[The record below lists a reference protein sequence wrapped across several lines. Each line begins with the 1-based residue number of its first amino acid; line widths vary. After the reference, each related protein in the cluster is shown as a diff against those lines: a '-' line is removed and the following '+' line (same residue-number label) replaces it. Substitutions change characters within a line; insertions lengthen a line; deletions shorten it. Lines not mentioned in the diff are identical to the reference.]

1 MIDQI
6 KIGCASTKT
15 IYGKRLDTVL
25 IELNPEAKIS
35 GLFTSNKFKSAP
47 VQICL
52 KQLKKKMKGKKM
64 LAINAGNAN
73 AATGKKGVSHAKKL
87 IPEISS
93 LTEISAT
100 QI

>member
-1 MIDQI
+1 MIEQI

-15 IYGKRLDTVL
+15 TYGHRLDTTLV
-25 IELNPEAKIS
+25 ELNSDAKIS

-52 KQLKKKMKGKKM
+52 DQLEAKMKGKKM

-73 AATGKKGVSHAKKL
+73 AATGKKGVSDAKKL
-87 IPEISS
+87 IKSS
-93 LTEISAT
+93 IITYFFDIES
-100 QI
+100 